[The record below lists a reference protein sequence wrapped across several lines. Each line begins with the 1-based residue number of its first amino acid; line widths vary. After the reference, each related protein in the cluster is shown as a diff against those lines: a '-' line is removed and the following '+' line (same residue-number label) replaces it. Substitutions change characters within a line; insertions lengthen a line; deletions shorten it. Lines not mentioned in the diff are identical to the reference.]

1 MRRGR
6 SLPVLCAAQAKD
18 LPQAFMVSVQLSKLL
33 AQRVAALVMIIIVAM
48 PLLTFTPDDLSPES
62 FVEIFNLFAQDEAV
76 NATQW
81 PHLIDEFHRFYNS
94 NAKFG
99 GFAYV
104 RPIEITINGTEY
116 DWRDEFGPIR
126 SMNKMKIL
134 PNNAEDDSRIV
145 WAWFNYEKQN
155 IEDAMYSIILI
166 ILVITLLLA
175 FSASFNSAV
184 ETLVV
189 IPLQRIIS
197 SLRESASSILQ
208 SVKAFSPA
216 EEEKEDDGGVEEL
229 ENMLETELLE
239 ILVAKLAR
247 IVNHVLPGSNRRIV
261 EDMNMGMDSNTA
273 DWLTK
278 EYLTE
283 DSSAVVEESK
293 RGVPRNSR
301 VAPTREMAAA
311 TDEIENSVNDWNLDS
326 TSLESERIF
335 AFLRFV
341 FGYFNVF
348 EEFEV
353 SDDQFTGFITTISRK
368 YSDGAM
374 YHNWRHGFDVTHTV
388 YRFVTLTCC
397 HEIFNHLEI
406 FSLLVAVVAHD
417 VSHPG
422 LNNNFLVTT
431 KHELAILHNDRSPL
445 ENMHCATLYDVLK
458 NDVRCPCF
466 PCHGPRLTIAPLLV
480 LRTCPSHRTSTSS
493 RS

>member
-189 IPLQRIIS
+189 IPLQ
-197 SLRESASSILQ
+197 
-208 SVKAFSPA
+208 
-216 EEEKEDDGGVEEL
+216 
-229 ENMLETELLE
+229 
-239 ILVAKLAR
+239 AR
-247 IVNHVLPGSNRRIV
+247 DAL
-261 EDMNMGMDSNTA
+261 
-273 DWLTK
+273 
-278 EYLTE
+278 
-283 DSSAVVEESK
+283 
-293 RGVPRNSR
+293 SR
-301 VAPTREMAAA
+301 
-311 TDEIENSVNDWNLDS
+311 L
-326 TSLESERIF
+326 
-335 AFLRFV
+335 
-341 FGYFNVF
+341 
-348 EEFEV
+348 
-353 SDDQFTGFITTISRK
+353 SR
-368 YSDGAM
+368 
-374 YHNWRHGFDVTHTV
+374 
-388 YRFVTLTCC
+388 
-397 HEIFNHLEI
+397 
-406 FSLLVAVVAHD
+406 
-417 VSHPG
+417 
-422 LNNNFLVTT
+422 
-431 KHELAILHNDRSPL
+431 
-445 ENMHCATLYDVLK
+445 
-458 NDVRCPCF
+458 
-466 PCHGPRLTIAPLLV
+466 PLL
-480 LRTCPSHRTSTSS
+480 LT
-493 RS
+493 